1 MQSGAFSCVLCD
13 DELHRLARG
22 YEAQLLRRGGH
33 QRGPQRV
40 LRGSSEG
47 SSEGPQRVLRG
58 VLRGSSEGPQR
69 VLRGSSEGSSEG
81 SQLASTCG
89 EGTVEQSH
97 VSLSCTASTRK
108 PIVLVEVDCS
118 RNCR

>member
-1 MQSGAFSCVLCD
+1 VPSAAYCVMTSFTASRVATRRSSCGAGVI
-13 DELHRLARG
+13 
-22 YEAQLLRRGGH
+22 
-33 QRGPQRV
+33 
-40 LRGSSEG
+40 
-47 SSEGPQRVLRG
+47 RG

-69 VLRGSSEGSSEG
+69 VLRGSLEGSSEG

>member
-1 MQSGAFSCVLCD
+1 MQLGAFSCVLCD

-33 QRGPQRV
+33 QRGPQM
-40 LRGSSEG
+40 
-47 SSEGPQRVLRG
+47 
-58 VLRGSSEGPQR
+58 